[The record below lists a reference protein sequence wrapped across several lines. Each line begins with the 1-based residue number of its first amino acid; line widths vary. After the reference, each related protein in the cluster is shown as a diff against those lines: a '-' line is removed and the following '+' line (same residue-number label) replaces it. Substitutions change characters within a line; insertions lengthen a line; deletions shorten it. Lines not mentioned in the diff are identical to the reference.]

1 MPDSWLLKGRPLFLS
16 LIRHYSENGFTIRY
30 LKYDSPLSN
39 EKDDME
45 QFSYSREIQIISGT
59 KTLSSLAS
67 GWSSESKGEKD
78 HVVVAIDS
86 LSPLLLNWSVG
97 EIASALRN
105 LLETSNYSKI
115 IIFLLLCIKYLI
127 FPNFTLE
134 KVSVIAMVHS
144 DVHDKPTL
152 KALDYIFTCHLT
164 LKKVL
169 GSNVCSGTWRKTSGK
184 IIDSVRN
191 TL

>member
-1 MPDSWLLKGRPLFLS
+1 
-16 LIRHYSENGFTIRY
+16 
-30 LKYDSPLSN
+30 
-39 EKDDME
+39 ME
-45 QFSYSREIQIISGT
+45 QFNYSREVQIISGT

-67 GWSSESKGEKD
+67 GWSSESKGDKD
-78 HVVVAIDS
+78 HVDVVVAIDS

-105 LLETSNYSKI
+105 LLETSNHSKTI
-115 IIFLLLCIKYLI
+115 ICLFLCMENLI

-184 IIDSVRN
+184 IIDSVRI
-191 TL
+191 LYS